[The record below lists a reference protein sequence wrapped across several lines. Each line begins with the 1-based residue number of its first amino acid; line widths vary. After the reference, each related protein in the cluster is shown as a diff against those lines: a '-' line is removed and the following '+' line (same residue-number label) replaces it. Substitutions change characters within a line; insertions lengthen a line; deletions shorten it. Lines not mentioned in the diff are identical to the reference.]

1 MQINFSVVS
10 SRGLEDGAQGMRAL
24 QQFVNRPELGISSA
38 RLDEATEDGSKGLG
52 LGALSVLFD
61 ASLLSPLADLL
72 KAFLGRNRTLTLKF
86 PTPNGEVAV
95 SAENVSI
102 DQLKDLLQAAGQLSR
117 ST

>member
-1 MQINFSVVS
+1 MQIDFSVMS
-10 SRGLEDGAQGMRAL
+10 SRGLEDSAQGMRAL
-24 QQFVNRPELGISSA
+24 QQFVTRPELGISGA
-38 RLDEATEDGSKGLG
+38 RLDEATEGGSKGFG

-61 ASLLSPLADLL
+61 ASVLAPLADLL

-102 DQLKDLLQAAGQLSR
+102 DQLKELLQAAGQFSR
-117 ST
+117 RT